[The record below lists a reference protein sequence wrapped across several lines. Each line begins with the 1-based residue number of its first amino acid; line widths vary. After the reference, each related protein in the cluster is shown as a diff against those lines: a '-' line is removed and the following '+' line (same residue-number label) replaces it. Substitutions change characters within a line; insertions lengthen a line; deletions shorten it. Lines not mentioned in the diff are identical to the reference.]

1 MTPEDI
7 DSGSFTFPSVE
18 KLKYR
23 KSIQILFDQGKHL
36 SIAPFRV
43 IYLLTTDDALPKFGI
58 SVPKRYFLK
67 AVDRNK
73 IKRRVRESYRLQKHL
88 LKAFCLESNIGINM
102 MWIYSSA
109 ALVDQPSLQ
118 QLTSQILD
126 TLILRIKK
134 QIPKKS
140 KDTI

>member
-7 DSGSFTFPSVE
+7 DSGSFTFPSTE

-23 KSIQILFDQGKHL
+23 KSIQILFDQGRHI
-36 SIAPFRV
+36 SIAPIRV
-43 IYLLTTDDALPKFGI
+43 IYLLTADDALPKFGI

-73 IKRRVRESYRLQKHL
+73 VKRRVRESYRLQKHL
-88 LKAFCLESNIGINM
+88 LKAFCLESNIGIDM
-102 MWIYSSA
+102 MWIYASA
-109 ALVDQPSLQ
+109 ALVDQPTLQ
-118 QLTSQILD
+118 KLTSQILD